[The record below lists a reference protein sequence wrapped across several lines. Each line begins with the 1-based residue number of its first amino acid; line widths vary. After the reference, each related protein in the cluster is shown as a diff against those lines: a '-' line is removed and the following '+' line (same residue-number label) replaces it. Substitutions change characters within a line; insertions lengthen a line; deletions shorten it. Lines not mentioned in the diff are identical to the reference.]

1 MIARSSRPARTR
13 RALIAALA
21 LLVSAC
27 GGGGG
32 SGGQAGGGQV
42 GGGQIGGG
50 TPLPPPTAANCTLSD
65 RQLWARSVIDEW
77 YLYPETLPGGLSPAG
92 FVSVQAYIDAL
103 TATARA
109 QGRDRFFTY
118 VTSIAEEN
126 AFFAQGTTAGFGI
139 RLQSD
144 PTARQVTIIEAYE
157 GAPALA
163 AGLDRGD
170 RIEAIGTAPDALTPV
185 GELFARGGAAAVTD
199 ALGPNTAGL
208 VRTLRVSGPA
218 GTRTVTVTKAAFDI
232 PPVSSRYGV
241 QILSDGGRQVGYL
254 NLRTFIS
261 SADAPLRQAFARFR
275 AAGVTDLVIDL
286 RYNGGGLL
294 SIAELFGDLLGRN
307 RFASDVFGQTVYRPE
322 KAANN
327 RTRRF
332 QPAAEAVAPTR
343 IAFITT
349 GSSASASEVVIN
361 AMIPYLGSNI
371 ALVGANSFGKPVG
384 QIALDRAACDDRLRV
399 LAFSTRNAAGSDNY
413 FSGLA
418 GVVPNSCQAPDDT
431 ARPLGDRN
439 EASLRTALD
448 FIAGRPCTPI
458 ATGQQA
464 RSLAAARATTEPLLP
479 ATPSA
484 AQLELPGLF

>member
-1 MIARSSRPARTR
+1 MTARSPRPPIARTLVS
-13 RALIAALA
+13 ALA
-21 LLVSAC
+21 LLLSAC

-32 SGGQAGGGQV
+32 AGGQSGGQTGGGQV
-42 GGGQIGGG
+42 GGG
-50 TPLPPPTAANCTLSD
+50 TPLPPPVAANCSLSD
-65 RQLWARSVIDEW
+65 RQAWARSVIDEW
-77 YLYPETLPGGLSPAG
+77 YLYPETVPGTLSPAG
-92 FVSVQAYIDAL
+92 FTSVQAYIDAL

-109 QGRDRFFTY
+109 QGRDRFFTF

-144 PTARQVTIIEAYE
+144 PVARRVTIIEAYE

-170 RIEAIGTAPDALTPV
+170 RIEAIGTGPTSLTPV
-185 GELFARGGAAAVTD
+185 EDLFARGGAAAITD

-208 VRTLRVSGPA
+208 ARTLRVSGPT
-218 GTRTVTVTKAAFDI
+218 GTRTVSVTKASFDI

-307 RFASDVFGQTVYRPE
+307 RFAADVFGQTVYRPE

-332 QPAAEAVAPTR
+332 QTVAESVAPTR

-361 AMIPYLGSNI
+361 AMIPYLGANM

-418 GVVPNSCQAPDDT
+418 GVVPNSCQAADDT
-431 ARPLGDRN
+431 ALPLGDRN
-439 EASLRTALD
+439 EASLRAALD

-458 ATGQQA
+458 PTGQQA
-464 RSLAAARATTEPLLP
+464 RSLGTTRTAPEPLLP
-479 ATPSA
+479 ANPSA